1 MKTTPSATSLAAMAK
16 EGKIMS
22 HALAIKCFSLGGI
35 YITFDCKP
43 LIRINHIALTN
54 CRGAG
59 KCRQVHGIFAE
70 QYHLRLGRKQMLNK

>member
-43 LIRINHIALTN
+43 LIRITT
-54 CRGAG
+54 
-59 KCRQVHGIFAE
+59 
-70 QYHLRLGRKQMLNK
+70 